1 MPSLAAAASL
11 FFVRRPDRLQVG
23 QRAASSEQ
31 LSMKKL
37 LLALTAAAT
46 LAPSLTSTASAGYCY
61 RYHWRVWR
69 CGNHVYWNYQYRWWY
84 N

>member
-1 MPSLAAAASL
+1 
-11 FFVRRPDRLQVG
+11 
-23 QRAASSEQ
+23 
-31 LSMKKL
+31 MKKF
-37 LLALTAAAT
+37 LLALSCAAT
-46 LAPSLTSTASAGYCY
+46 LAPSLTSTASAYCYHY